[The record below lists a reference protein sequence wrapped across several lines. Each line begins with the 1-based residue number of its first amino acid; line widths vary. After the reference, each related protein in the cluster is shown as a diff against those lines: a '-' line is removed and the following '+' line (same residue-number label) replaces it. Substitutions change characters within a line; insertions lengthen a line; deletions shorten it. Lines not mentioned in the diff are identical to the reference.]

1 MLMVIWWV
9 FSVLA
14 CLGYG
19 CVRIYRM
26 YKLNLTN
33 KEYLTH
39 GFVLITYSTL
49 IVGAT
54 GFLSSAVNKYHESL
68 NYVSDFW
75 IGVELFSSLLQYL
88 APFVFAAIGVNMV
101 SHALTNK
108 TPKNG

>member
-1 MLMVIWWV
+1 MLMVIWWM
-9 FSVLA
+9 FSVLV

-19 CVRIYRM
+19 CVRIYTM
-26 YKLNLTN
+26 YKLNLTH

-39 GFVLITYSTL
+39 GFVLIMYSTL

-54 GFLSSAVNKYHESL
+54 GFLSNAVNKYHKSL
-68 NYVSDFW
+68 SYTSDFW

-101 SHALTNK
+101 SHALT
-108 TPKNG
+108 TKNT

>member
-1 MLMVIWWV
+1 MLMVILWV

-19 CVRIYRM
+19 CVRIYTM

-54 GFLSSAVNKYHESL
+54 GFLSNEVNKYHKSL
-68 NYVSDFW
+68 SYTSDFW

-108 TPKNG
+108 NT